1 MSVRYFED
9 FEVGESVR
17 TRGVTLTESAIID
30 FALRYDPQPFHI
42 DKEAAADSMFGGLIA
57 SGWHVGAQAF
67 RMFVETGF
75 IGPASLG
82 SPGIEEVRWLK
93 PVRPGDT
100 ISMAGTVAE
109 LRPSSSRDDRGYMTL
124 DYEVHNQA
132 GEVVMTFRG
141 VQILRRRPAAG

>member
-1 MSVRYFED
+1 MNVRYFED
-9 FEVGESVR
+9 FEVGDSVR

-42 DKEAAADSMFGGLIA
+42 DKAAAADSMFGGLIA

-100 ISMAGTVAE
+100 ISMAGTVTE
-109 LRPSSSRDDRGYMTL
+109 LRPSSTRDDRGYMTL
-124 DYEVHNQA
+124 DYEVRNQSDD
-132 GEVVMTFRG
+132 VVMTFRG
-141 VQILRRRPAAG
+141 VQILRRRPTGG